1 MAPELLFSAP
11 AAGEDAASASAP
23 APADPKLPAVSTS
36 GSSDANATPEHPDAS
51 PASTP
56 VVPDQEDTPAKPEGT
71 EEPVAAGPHAAS
83 GAGDPVAADPETVF
97 GPVEDEG
104 EDGIPD
110 WALSPAQRAKR
121 EKAREAAKPRP
132 PALVEHGPVEWFQAW
147 RDITPA
153 DLAAVLARQNV
164 KQLADGV
171 LLEYLAAV
179 EKVTASWQAARVR
192 GLDEFASRRTEPGS
206 LLMGPEGHDRGTVRE
221 LAAHLHQS
229 QKTLHT
235 DLADAVQLCAHF
247 PATLE
252 AMDEGRVDLGRA
264 TAIVRGSR
272 DLPAAVLPEYE
283 ALVLPGAEHVVRETV
298 QDRARAARHRL
309 HPQTL
314 DERHT
319 TAMEHRGVWFRPQ
332 DDGMAE
338 LTVQTGAD
346 TAMSVYNL
354 VQEHAK
360 HLKTLDG
367 ETRTLAQL
375 RADVFTDL
383 CLQPRVPAP
392 VGSGAAAANGGIQL
406 PGSEGSGNAPF
417 GGSGL
422 GALGDAAG
430 AAFGPAASDA
440 GSGPFNGQGAAFGL
454 TADTATAGQDGGS
467 ATGNGM
473 AAGRG
478 AGAVSEVWGG
488 GNVKAFVAVT
498 IPLATAAGGDEPGE
512 LAGYG
517 PIPPDMARRIAGL
530 AKSWLPVI
538 TDEHN
543 QAVIVAREMR
553 HPPEWLKREIR
564 LRDQTCRGLGCRTH
578 WKHCEL
584 DHTLAWEH
592 GGKTELDNLALRC
605 KPDHLAKHNDD
616 WHITQEPHGVI
627 RHQTRTGQTY
637 TSYPDGSWINNGL
650 QPPPPPP
657 PDPYNDTT
665 PPPF

>member
-1 MAPELLFSAP
+1 M
-11 AAGEDAASASAP
+11 
-23 APADPKLPAVSTS
+23 
-36 GSSDANATPEHPDAS
+36 
-51 PASTP
+51 
-56 VVPDQEDTPAKPEGT
+56 
-71 EEPVAAGPHAAS
+71 
-83 GAGDPVAADPETVF
+83 
-97 GPVEDEG
+97 
-104 EDGIPD
+104 
-110 WALSPAQRAKR
+110 
-121 EKAREAAKPRP
+121 
-132 PALVEHGPVEWFQAW
+132 EWFQAW
-147 RDITPA
+147 RDITPS
-153 DLAAVLARQNV
+153 DLAIVLARQDV
-164 KQLADGV
+164 TELSDGV

-179 EKVTASWQAARVR
+179 EKVSASWHAARVR

-206 LLMGPEGHDRGTVRE
+206 PFMGPEGHDRGTVRE

-229 QKTLHT
+229 RKTLVPE
-235 DLADAVQLCAHF
+235 LADAVQLCAHF

-252 AMDEGRVDLGRA
+252 AMDAGRVDLGRA
-264 TAIVRGSR
+264 TAIVRASR
-272 DLPAAVLPEYE
+272 DLPANLLGEYE
-283 ALVLPGAEHVVRETV
+283 ALVLPGAGHVVRETV
-298 QDRARAARHRL
+298 QDRARAARARL

-314 DERHT
+314 QDRHAR
-319 TAMEHRGVWFRPQ
+319 AMEHRGVWFRPQ
-332 DDGMAE
+332 EDGMAE
-338 LTVQTGAD
+338 LCIHTGAD
-346 TAMSVYNL
+346 TAMAVYSL

-383 CLQPRVPAP
+383 CLQPPTTPA
-392 VGSGAAAANGGIQL
+392 GAGDSSHG
-406 PGSEGSGNAPF
+406 EGS
-417 GGSGL
+417 L

-430 AAFGPAASDA
+430 AAFGPAADA
-440 GSGPFNGQGAAFGL
+440 PSGPFNGPGAAFGL
-454 TADTATAGQDGGS
+454 TAGTTKDGAGQGGLFNPLNTAGTAAAEQDGASTGS
-467 ATGNGM
+467 GM

-478 AGAVSEVWGG
+478 VGEVWGG

-517 PIPPDMARRIAGL
+517 PIPPDMARRLAAL

-543 QAVIVAREMR
+543 KAVIVAREMR
-553 HPPEWLKREIR
+553 HPPEWLKRQIR
-564 LRDQTCRGLGCRTH
+564 LRDGTCRGLGCRTH

-616 WHITQEPHGVI
+616 WHTTQQPHGVI

-637 TSYPDGSWINNGL
+637 TSYPDGSWINHGL

-657 PDPYNDTT
+657 PDPFNDTT

>member
-1 MAPELLFSAP
+1 M
-11 AAGEDAASASAP
+11 
-23 APADPKLPAVSTS
+23 
-36 GSSDANATPEHPDAS
+36 
-51 PASTP
+51 
-56 VVPDQEDTPAKPEGT
+56 
-71 EEPVAAGPHAAS
+71 
-83 GAGDPVAADPETVF
+83 
-97 GPVEDEG
+97 
-104 EDGIPD
+104 
-110 WALSPAQRAKR
+110 SPAQRAKR

-147 RDITPA
+147 RDMTPA
-153 DLAAVLARQNV
+153 DLAIVLARQDV

-206 LLMGPEGHDRGTVRE
+206 PLMGPEGHDRGTVRE

-229 QKTLHT
+229 QKTLYT

-247 PATLE
+247 PSTLE
-252 AMDEGRVDLGRA
+252 AMGQGLVDAGRA

-283 ALVLPGAEHVVRETV
+283 ALVLPGAGNVVRETV
-298 QDRARAARHRL
+298 QDRARVARHRL

-314 DERHT
+314 DERHA

-332 DDGMAE
+332 EDGMAE

-375 RADVFTDL
+375 RADVLADL
-383 CLQPRVPAP
+383 CLQPPAP
-392 VGSGAAAANGGIQL
+392 ATAAAHADG
-406 PGSEGSGNAPF
+406 PGEAF
-417 GGSGL
+417 GL
-422 GALGDAAG
+422 GEDG
-430 AAFGPAASDA
+430 AAFDPAASDA
-440 GSGPFNGQGAAFGL
+440 GSGPFNGQGAAFAL
-454 TADTATAGQDGGS
+454 TADATEDDAGQGAAFGVAAGAAGAVAAGQDGARPGS
-467 ATGNGM
+467 GM

-478 AGAVSEVWGG
+478 VGEVWGG

-538 TDEHN
+538 TDEHD

-564 LRDQTCRGLGCRTH
+564 LRDQTCRGLG
-578 WKHCEL
+578 
-584 DHTLAWEH
+584 
-592 GGKTELDNLALRC
+592 
-605 KPDHLAKHNDD
+605 
-616 WHITQEPHGVI
+616 
-627 RHQTRTGQTY
+627 
-637 TSYPDGSWINNGL
+637 
-650 QPPPPPP
+650 
-657 PDPYNDTT
+657 
-665 PPPF
+665 